1 MTYTNAELLAPAG
14 TPESLD
20 AAMGEGADAVYLGL
34 KTFNARMRTGNFS
47 YNQFEAAVEAVHKM
61 GKRLYVTVNTVFEQR
76 EADRMYQFLQYIEK
90 VGPDGIIV
98 QDFGVL
104 KMASDHFPGLRIHA
118 STQMNVGTAA
128 GANYLS
134 RFGLKRIVL
143 PRELSIDEIRDVR
156 ANTNMELQTF
166 VHGEIGRASCRERV

>member
-34 KTFNARMRTGNFS
+34 RTFNARMRTGNFS

-76 EADRMYQFLQYIEK
+76 EADRMFQFLQYLEK

-104 KMASDHFPGLRIHA
+104 KMASDYFPGLRIHA

-166 VHGEIGRASCRERV
+166 VHGA